1 MKITPGDWEFK
12 DVAGVGFE
20 IWASVNIGTDAT
32 GKNLQPIYEGRCA
45 PTLHIKEDGSVIAL
59 IAYESWRQFP
69 SVNFK
74 EMQMAN
80 GIAIA
85 ALPDCLEALKD
96 LLAAQYDMQHPS
108 DWLPGEKSRKL
119 ERAKDNAKAALQ
131 KAGCV

>member
-85 ALPDCLEALKD
+85 ALPDCLEALRVIEQ
-96 LLAAQYDMQHPS
+96 LTRGTLSTHVHAVAC
-108 DWLPGEKSRKL
+108 
-119 ERAKDNAKAALQ
+119 AALK